1 MLCAGERYI
10 IWRKLLTVWRELLMM
25 FFYAGNTTGS
35 RTHKTTH
42 TRRKM
47 PQVILLTGASSGIGY
62 DTAKDLAA
70 AVRRPKV
77 GRQRD
82 SISLPP
88 RL

>member
-1 MLCAGERYI
+1 
-10 IWRKLLTVWRELLMM
+10 
-25 FFYAGNTTGS
+25 
-35 RTHKTTH
+35 
-42 TRRKM
+42 M

-70 AVRRPKV
+70 AVRRPKA

-82 SISLPP
+82 RISLPP